1 MMLATRVI
9 RRPIVTEKAAFASG
23 TFNRHTFEICPK
35 ARKADVKAAVEE
47 LYGVRVQGV
56 AIQNRKGQQ
65 KRGRHGY
72 WKTPETKRAI
82 VKIHPDDRIELF

>member
-1 MMLATRVI
+1 MLATRVI
-9 RRPIVTEKAAFASG
+9 RKPIVTEKAAFASG
-23 TFNRHTFEICPK
+23 TFNRHTFEVDRS
-35 ARKADVKAAVEE
+35 ARKGDVKAAVEE
-47 LYGVRVQGV
+47 LYGVRVQSV

-65 KRGRHGY
+65 RRGRHGY

>member
-9 RRPIVTEKAAFASG
+9 RRPVVTEKAAFASG
-23 TFNRHTFEICPK
+23 TFNRHTFEICPQ

-56 AIQNRKGQQ
+56 AIQNRKDS
-65 KRGRHGY
+65 RDVAVMAIGRRPRPSG
-72 WKTPETKRAI
+72 PS
-82 VKIHPDDRIELF
+82 